1 MVTKDEIKHI
11 AKLSKLQFSDTEL
24 DKFEKEFNSILDYV
38 SQVNEC
44 DVSDIE
50 FEHNMNDYK
59 GQVLKEDVV
68 TKGLERKDALKNAT
82 QGREKLGYIKT
93 SKMIEK

>member
-11 AKLSKLQFSDTEL
+11 AKLSKLQFIENEL
-24 DKFEKEFNSILDYV
+24 EKFEKEFNSILDYV
-38 SQVNEC
+38 SQVKEC
-44 DVSDIE
+44 DVSGIE
-50 FEHNMNDYK
+50 FEHNMSDYK
-59 GQVLKEDVV
+59 GKVLNEDIAK
-68 TKGLERKDALKNAT
+68 KGLDKKAALKNAT